1 MNDKLK
7 GLLLGALLG
16 SAITGTAAYASGV
29 QIEVVFR
36 PLTYLFDGV
45 EKKPSEGS
53 GFIYEG
59 STYVP
64 LRFVSEALGKEV
76 GWNEASS
83 TITIDEPG
91 FGQTAA
97 IYKDNG
103 LELKLTHGMIAK
115 RAAIA
120 RLLDPS
126 YDSYAKD
133 ASFLSYMELEVASSL
148 LAEARLSEEAKENAK
163 AEAEPGLRDLKE
175 QFTTAFQGTYT
186 WEGRLGE
193 LRLSE
198 QDVLHFLQLN
208 STRDAYLARSA
219 SEDAIAAAYD
229 KAKAAHHLD
238 KATVRHILVGFK
250 DQDGKARTKDEA
262 LARAK
267 EARAKLMAGDTFEKL
282 AAEYSDDTGSS
293 SNGGQY
299 ADVGIA
305 DWVDGFRNAVLSQK
319 IGEIGEPV
327 ETEYGYHV
335 IKVEALTVPGIDE
348 VRSNLKGELM
358 EKAYQS
364 LMNVEL
370 PALRQAA
377 E

>member
-1 MNDKLK
+1 M
-7 GLLLGALLG
+7 
-16 SAITGTAAYASGV
+16 
-29 QIEVVFR
+29 
-36 PLTYLFDGV
+36 
-45 EKKPSEGS
+45 
-53 GFIYEG
+53 
-59 STYVP
+59 
-64 LRFVSEALGKEV
+64 
-76 GWNEASS
+76 
-83 TITIDEPG
+83 
-91 FGQTAA
+91 
-97 IYKDNG
+97 
-103 LELKLTHGMIAK
+103 ELKLTHGMIAK

-193 LRLSE
+193 LKLSE

-370 PALRQAA
+370 PALRQA
-377 E
+377 EE